1 MIGLHKTPSFQE
13 SHISQIPAIRL
24 LQQLGYTYLS
34 PEEVYAERRAKL
46 GHVLLEDV
54 LTQQLKRLNAISFK
68 GQEAAFSDENIAK
81 AVEALR
87 EIPFD
92 GLVRTSEKVYDL
104 LTLGKSFDQTVQ
116 GETKGF
122 TLRYIDW
129 ENPRNNTFHVTA
141 EFEVERTSSRE
152 TRRPDI
158 VCFVNG
164 IPFVVIECKR
174 PEDKHSLE
182 QAIKQNIRN
191 WQKDEIPHLFLY
203 TQIVLGLNKNE
214 GMYATAGSPQKFWA
228 TWREMRDV
236 ETEVRAAINS
246 PVRVEDHERLF
257 KGVFAY
263 AKQAFEE
270 MAVHQREP
278 TGQDRLIWSLCRPER
293 LIELVHQFM
302 IYDEGGTVKKIAR
315 YQQYFAIRKTL
326 ERVRQYDREGRR
338 KGGVIWQTQGSG
350 KSLVMVLLAK
360 ALAMN
365 REILNPRIVIV
376 TDRIDLDEQ
385 IWKTFH
391 QCGKEPQMAKTGK
404 HLHELLRDERVAV
417 ITTVIDKFRAAAN
430 LPHGYPYRRESYP
443 QIAQMNTD
451 DSGGGIPLRPSASS
465 VDLSYGNLDDNIF
478 VLVDESHRSQYGE
491 ANIRM
496 RRSLPKACFIGFT
509 GTPLMKKEKNTAL
522 KFGGFIEPAYTIRD
536 AVDDKAVV
544 PLLYEGRHVLQTVNK
559 KAVDMMFETMCQGL
573 SPEQKSDLKK
583 KFASRDELNRLESR
597 LYLIAWDISQH
608 FSTQWQGTGFKG
620 QVTASGKKEALL
632 IKTFLDQFGKVTSEV
647 VISGPQEIEGE
658 DLNPPVASLDQS
670 IEKFW
675 NAMMEKYGNEK
686 AYNRQ
691 IIGAFKNTE
700 NPEILIVV
708 DKLLTG
714 FDAPR
719 NVVLYIARSLKE
731 HTLLQ
736 AVARVNRLHPGKD
749 FGYIVDYYGVVT
761 QLHDALELYS
771 SLDGK
776 FDAEDLEGTLTDLM
790 EEIKSLQGLHDGVWD
805 LFRDV
810 PNKQDEEAFE
820 IALES
825 PIKREEFYT
834 RLSKFCR
841 VMKMAL
847 SCIQWVNATPHETVE
862 RYKRDAVFFQNLRA
876 SVKIR
881 YAEEIDYRDYELQIQ
896 KMLATYVHA
905 EELIQVVEPV
915 NIFEREAFE
924 KELEKAQSA
933 RAKADT
939 IANRT
944 KKTITERMD
953 EDPFFYRKFSLLL
966 EQTIAEY
973 RQQRI
978 SEAEYLAKVQEI
990 MEKVRDRKK
999 SDLPPD
1005 LEGKDF
1011 AQALYGAVSEY
1022 MLATDG
1028 GCVREESGGYG
1039 TSEPGISEIDRL
1051 RAEMSLKMEEIIREE
1066 AIVRWRDNSDVQNRM
1081 RNAMDDYLFQLKQ
1094 ARGITLTLE
1103 QMDAIIEACLSIAR
1117 NRPDDV

>member
-1 MIGLHKTPSFQE
+1 MPIFQE
-13 SHISQIPAIRL
+13 SHISQLPAIRL
-24 LQQLGYTYLS
+24 LQQLGYAYLS

-46 GHVLLEDV
+46 RHVLLEGV
-54 LTQQLKRLNAISFK
+54 LTRQLRRLNAISFK
-68 GQEAAFSDENIAK
+68 GVDAEFSEENIAK
-81 AVEALR
+81 AVETLR
-87 EIPFD
+87 EVPFD

-104 LTLGKSFDQTVQ
+104 LTLGKSFDQTIQ

-141 EFEVERTSSRE
+141 EFEVERTASRE

-182 QAIKQNIRN
+182 QAVKQSIRN
-191 WQKDEIPHLFLY
+191 WQNDETPQLFLY
-203 TQIVLGLNKNE
+203 TQLVLALNKNE
-214 GMYATAGSPQKFWA
+214 GSYATAGSPQKFWA
-228 TWREMRDV
+228 RWREMRDV
-236 ETEVRAAINS
+236 DAEVRAAINS
-246 PVRVEDHERLF
+246 PVRLEDHERLF

-270 MAVHQREP
+270 MAVQEREP
-278 TGQDRLIWSLCRPER
+278 TEQDRLVWSLCRPER
-293 LIELVHQFM
+293 LMELVHQFV

-326 ERVRQYDREGRR
+326 ERLRQRDPEGRR

-350 KSLVMVLLAK
+350 KSLVMVLLGK
-360 ALAMN
+360 ALALD
-365 REILNPRIVIV
+365 REISNPRIVIV

-391 QCGKEPQMAKTGK
+391 LCGKDPLMAKTGK
-404 HLHELLRDERVAV
+404 HLHELLRDERVGV

-430 LPHGYPYRRESYP
+430 MGCGGSTPLYMRPPRRSGQSGAEAPHS
-443 QIAQMNTD
+443 TF
-451 DSGGGIPLRPSASS
+451 SA
-465 VDLSYGNLDDNIF
+465 DIF

-496 RRSLPKACFIGFT
+496 RRSLPNACFIGFT

-536 AVDDKAVV
+536 AVADEAVV
-544 PLLYEGRHVLQTVNK
+544 PLLYEGRHVLQAVNE
-559 KAVDMMFETMCQGL
+559 KAVDSMFEAMCQGL
-573 SPEQKSDLKK
+573 TPEQKADLKR

-608 FSTQWQGTGFKG
+608 FAAQWKGTGFKG
-620 QVTASGKKEALL
+620 QVTASGKKEALIL
-632 IKTFLDQFGKVTSEV
+632 KAFLDQFGKVTSEV

-658 DLNPPVASLDQS
+658 ESAAAVADESV
-670 IEKFW
+670 EKFW
-675 NAMMEKYGNEK
+675 KAMMDKYGAEK

-691 IIGAFKNTE
+691 IIGAFKNTDT
-700 NPEILIVV
+700 PELLIVV

-771 SLDGK
+771 SLEGK
-776 FDAEDLEGTLTDLM
+776 FDPEDLEGTLTELM
-790 EEIKSLQGLHDGVWD
+790 EEIKSLQGLHDGLWD

-810 PNKQDEEAFE
+810 TNKRDEEAFE
-820 IALES
+820 LALGD
-825 PIKREEFYT
+825 PIRRDEFYT

-841 VMKMAL
+841 VLKMAL
-847 SCIQWVNATPHETVE
+847 SCIQWLNTTHQETVE

-881 YAEEIDYRDYELQIQ
+881 YAEEIDYRDYERQIQ
-896 KMLATYVHA
+896 KMLATYVRA
-905 EELIQVVEPV
+905 DEIIQVVEPV

-924 KELEKAQSA
+924 KEVGKAQTT

-978 SEAEYLAKVQEI
+978 TEAQYLAQVQEI
-990 MEKVRDRKK
+990 MERVRDRKK
-999 SDLPPD
+999 ADLPPVLD
-1005 LEGKDF
+1005 GNDF
-1011 AQALYGAVSEY
+1011 AQALYGAVCEQVTAAEGWAVKEDS
-1022 MLATDG
+1022 AD
-1028 GCVREESGGYG
+1028 YG
-1039 TSEPGISEIDRL
+1039 TTQPQVSEIDRL
-1051 RAEMSLKMEEIIREE
+1051 RAEMSLRLETIIRDE
-1066 AIVRWRDNSDVQNRM
+1066 AIVRWRDNPDVQNRM

-1094 ARGITLTLE
+1094 ERGVELTLE
-1103 QMDAIIEACLSIAR
+1103 QMDAVIEACLSIAR